1 MSKTMSNNGEH
12 DDLTR
17 LLDEVGRREAEER
30 RAGDALE
37 DAPGLHD
44 VERVLEEVWG
54 SSPPKRAWRWPLY
67 LGLLA
72 AAAAVIGLMLFRLE
86 SPQKVTG
93 PAGELLGDGD
103 LVIHRPAASPGQ
115 WPDHVAWSG
124 PKGLEYVL
132 RIVEYADGAE
142 GRELFAPR
150 AIIAFEQPLPAE
162 VTRSWP
168 DKIKLLLEARNKE
181 GAEQGAAEAIWERSR

>member
-1 MSKTMSNNGEH
+1 
-12 DDLTR
+12 
-17 LLDEVGRREAEER
+17 LLDEVGRREAEEG

-37 DAPGLHD
+37 DAPGLND
-44 VERVLEEVWG
+44 VKRVLDDVWG
-54 SSPPKRAWRWPLY
+54 SSQPRRARPWPLL
-67 LGLLA
+67 LGLFA
-72 AAAAVIGLMLFRLE
+72 AAAAVVGFLLLQ
-86 SPQKVTG
+86 PQT
-93 PAGELLGDGD
+93 PASVAVPSGEILGEGD
-103 LVIHRPAASPGQ
+103 LSIHRPAAPPGQ

-150 AIIAFEQPLPAE
+150 AIIALEQQLPAE

-168 DKIKLLLEARNKE
+168 DKIKLLLKARNKE
-181 GAEQGAAEAIWERSR
+181 GAEQGAAEAVWERSH